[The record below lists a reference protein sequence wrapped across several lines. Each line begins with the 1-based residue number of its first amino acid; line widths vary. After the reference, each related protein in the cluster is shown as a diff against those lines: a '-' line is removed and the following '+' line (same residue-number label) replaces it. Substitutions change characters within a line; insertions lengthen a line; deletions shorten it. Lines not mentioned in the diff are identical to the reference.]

1 MTELEEQSSDQEKQ
15 HPDRDVQLEFYRQLM
30 ESQRDNTRIAYS
42 WIGNV
47 FLVLSSALIVF
58 GLTTQDSE
66 SFIPAMALGIGLS
79 IIWAFITEV
88 FAAYIRERFDQALKV
103 ERQLGFR
110 GIAMAGDER
119 FRSLG
124 WRMYFVQARTYVF
137 SFVGLYIGVWILALV
152 LKF

>member
-1 MTELEEQSSDQEKQ
+1 MTEAEEESSDQEKQ
-15 HPDRDVQLEFYRQLM
+15 DPDRDVQLEFYRQLM

-47 FLVLSSALIVF
+47 FLVLSSALIIF

-66 SFIPAMALGIGLS
+66 SFIPAIVLGIGLS

-88 FAAYIRERFDQALKV
+88 FAAYIRERFRQALEV
-103 ERQLGFR
+103 ERRLRFR
-110 GIAMAGDER
+110 GMATAGDER
-119 FRSLG
+119 FANLG
-124 WRMYFVQARTYVF
+124 WRMYFVQARTYVI
-137 SFVGLYIGVWILALV
+137 SFVVLYIVVWILALV